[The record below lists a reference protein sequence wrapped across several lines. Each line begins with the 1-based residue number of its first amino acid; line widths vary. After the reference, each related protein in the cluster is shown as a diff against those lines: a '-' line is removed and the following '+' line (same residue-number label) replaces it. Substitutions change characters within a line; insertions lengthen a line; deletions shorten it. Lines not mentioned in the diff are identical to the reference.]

1 MTLRQYEQKY
11 DECLRTEDI
20 LTDLTEKAKVRLY
33 LERSRNDL
41 FFARLQMKIS
51 TDTKAKQSLMIDA
64 KYTCFPWV
72 IAAGYYA
79 MYQAATAAIA
89 QKGLKARSHVAT
101 VAALAKHYALGSK
114 LAQQLDEIYIAQL
127 DATRVTRTLAQYEV
141 TKSFGQMEAQR
152 IIETAQEFID
162 KISAI
167 ITR

>member
-11 DECLRTEDI
+11 DECLSTEDVF
-20 LTDLTEKAKVRLY
+20 TDLAEKAKVRLY
-33 LERSRNDL
+33 LERSRSDL

-51 TDTKAKQSLMIDA
+51 TESKAKQSLMIDA
-64 KYTCFPWV
+64 SYTCFPWV
-72 IAAGYYA
+72 IVAGYYA

-114 LAQQLDEIYIAQL
+114 LAQQLDEMYITQL

-141 TKSFGQMEAQR
+141 TKSFGQMESQR
-152 IIETAQEFID
+152 VIDTAQEFID
-162 KISAI
+162 LISEI
-167 ITR
+167 ITK